1 MKLLVSISLFA
12 LAIGHGFSQQ
22 DRVLL
27 NGVVA
32 QVGDNVIL
40 QSDLESQLAQAKQAG
55 MTITPDFMCTVLEGV
70 MYQNLL
76 INQAILDSVVITDQ
90 QVDAEMENRIR
101 AIEGQI
107 GSREKMEQFYGKTTS
122 QIKDEFRGVIS
133 QRMMADEME
142 RTITENTTVT
152 PREVKEFFESLPADS
167 IPFINT
173 QMMFQQIIMY
183 PEITKADKARAKDEL
198 QDILNQ
204 ARAGKNFGTLAR
216 LYSDDKRS
224 ATKGGEISARRGM
237 MVAPFEAA
245 VFSLK
250 EGEIS
255 DIFETE
261 YGFHIVKL
269 IERKGDT
276 YKCAHVLKI
285 PTYTSSELEKAALMM
300 DTCYRKLKA
309 NEITWDEAVIKYSND
324 ESTMQNRGII
334 TNPYTGDQKWDA
346 SQLSEI
352 DQQIYLLTDRLSV
365 GQITEPNL
373 YEDMMTRKEG
383 VRIIRLT
390 QRTEPHKA
398 NLKEDYP
405 LIQSAAESTK
415 HQKIID
421 EWVNKKM
428 QSAYVKINS
437 QYKDC
442 NFKYD
447 WTKN

>member
-32 QVGDNVIL
+32 QIGDNVIL

-55 MTITPDFMCTVLEGV
+55 MTITPDFLCSVLEGV

-76 INQAILDSVVITDQ
+76 INQALLDSLVVTDQ

-101 AIEGQI
+101 AIEQQI

-122 QIKDEFRGVIS
+122 QIKEEFRDVIR
-133 QRMMADEME
+133 QRMLADEME
-142 RTITENTTVT
+142 RSVTENVTVT
-152 PREVKEFFESLPADS
+152 PREVKDFFESLPVDS
-167 IPFINT
+167 IPYINT
-173 QMMFQQIIMY
+173 QMTFQQIVMY
-183 PEITKADKARAKDEL
+183 PEVTKADKLRAKNEL
-198 QDILNQ
+198 VDILKQ
-204 ARAGKNFGTLAR
+204 AREGKNFGTLAR
-216 LYSDDKRS
+216 LYSDDKGS
-224 ATKGGEISARRGM
+224 ASKGGEISARRGM

-255 DIFETE
+255 DVFETE
-261 YGFHIVKL
+261 YGYHVVKL

-276 YKCAHVLKI
+276 YKCAHVLKV
-285 PTYTSSELEKAALMM
+285 PTYTTAALENAAYVM

-309 NEITWDEAVIKYSND
+309 NEITWDEAVIRYSND

-346 SQLSEI
+346 AQLSEI
-352 DQQIYLLTDRLSV
+352 DQQIYLLTDRLSS
-365 GQITEPNL
+365 GEITEPNL
-373 YEDMMTRKEG
+373 YEDMITRKEG

-405 LIQSAAESTK
+405 LIQSAAESMK
-415 HQKIID
+415 HQKMID

-428 QSAYVKINS
+428 QQAYVKINS
-437 QYKDC
+437 EYKEC
-442 NFKYD
+442 NFKYN
-447 WTKN
+447 WTTK